1 MTASVAQGPADG
13 AQAAAVVPAR
23 PEHLEAVVRI
33 WHDGWQDGH
42 RGNVPD
48 ELLAHRTLDG
58 FRRMA
63 TERLP
68 RTWVAVTGTG
78 SDGEAVG
85 FVVVH
90 HDEVDQLYVAAD
102 WRGRG
107 VAVSLLDHAESLIGR
122 EHQVAW
128 LAVVAGNRRARRFYE
143 RQGWHDAGGIDHH
156 AETATGSIP
165 VPARRYEKALTGHA

>member
-1 MTASVAQGPADG
+1 MTAPLAQGPTDG
-13 AQAAAVVPAR
+13 AQSATVVPAR

-33 WHDGWQDGH
+33 WHDGWGDGH

-48 ELLAHRTLDG
+48 ELVAHRTIDG

-63 TERLP
+63 TERRA
-68 RTWVAVTGTG
+68 RTWVAVTANGAAG
-78 SDGEAVG
+78 DAVG

-90 HDEVDQLYVAAD
+90 HDEVDQLYVAAE

-107 VAVSLLDHAESLIGR
+107 VAAALLDHAEALIGR
-122 EHQVAW
+122 EHRVAW
-128 LAVVAGNRRARRFYE
+128 LAVVAGNQRARRFYE
-143 RQGWHDAGGIDHH
+143 RRGWQDAGGIDHH

-165 VPARRYEKALTGHA
+165 VPARRYEKALTGSA